1 MNTTASRAPR
11 GHTSHAEGR
20 SGRPGRLQILG
31 AGALAA
37 FAALALGGCSALK
50 DQYAASADA
59 QQRAAAEA
67 TAETKAGAAIDS
79 NATYLRLVEQMQ
91 KEGLWF
97 ASLAHI
103 DALEKRWGASPE
115 STRMRADALRQTGQ
129 AAAGE
134 AAYKRLMGTPL
145 EGAGYR
151 GLGLLA
157 GARGAYAEA
166 VQLLKLAQRQTPTD
180 ALLLS
185 DLGYA
190 SLRAGQIEEARLPLM
205 QALQL
210 RPDSTQAQANLA
222 LYLVATGQ
230 GEQANRLMEAN
241 RMSEAS
247 RAAVR
252 EAAQQLRT
260 GVAPAA
266 VHGTAPAPAAVVV
279 TRSSATGVA
288 VVDETAPPPPL
299 ALKPSRWS
307 GNGGMRTAIP
317 FNPTTADAAMAQS
330 PASNSRG
337 TP

>member
-1 MNTTASRAPR
+1 MKTIDSPLRPHGAARLLACVTTAA
-11 GHTSHAEGR
+11 AVM
-20 SGRPGRLQILG
+20 
-31 AGALAA
+31 ALTAC
-37 FAALALGGCSALK
+37 GALK

-67 TAETKAGAAIDS
+67 AAETKAGATIDTKS
-79 NATYLRLVEQMQ
+79 TYLKLVEQMQ

-103 DALEKRWGASPE
+103 DALEQQWGVSPD

-129 AAAGE
+129 AAASE
-134 AAYKRLMGTPL
+134 QAYKRLMSTPL
-145 EGAGYR
+145 ESAGYR

-157 GARGAYAEA
+157 GARGSYAEA
-166 VQLLKLAQRQTPTD
+166 AQLLRQAQRQTPTD

-210 RPDSTQAQANLA
+210 RPDSTQAQTNLA
-222 LYLVATGQ
+222 LYLEATGQ
-230 GEQANRLMEAN
+230 AEQANRLMESN
-241 RMSEAS
+241 RMSAAT

-252 EAAQQLRT
+252 DAAQQLRT
-260 GVAPAA
+260 GRDAPLA
-266 VHGTAPAPAAVVV
+266 VGNATDAV
-279 TRSSATGVA
+279 RSDSGA
-288 VVDETAPPPPL
+288 APPL
-299 ALKPSRWS
+299 MLKASRWA
-307 GNGGMRTAIP
+307 GNGGVRTASQL
-317 FNPTTADAAMAQS
+317 NPSAADQALPLS
-330 PASNSRG
+330 PSSSTRG